1 MNKIKYLLT
10 VIAVCFYSNAF
21 SKVFDAEE
29 FYLDNNLRVVVVENH
44 KAPIVKMMLWYQV
57 GSMDEKAG
65 KSGLAHLLE
74 HLMFRGTSKVPA
86 SSFNEMML
94 EKRDELIKNGQFDDK
109 TFDYARRFANAD
121 MIIIAA
127 PFWDFSFP
135 ALLKIFIEHVCVSG
149 IAFKYTNTGIQ
160 TLCKASKL
168 YYVTTMGGYN
178 STDYGFGYIKAL
190 CNVLY
195 GIDDVRLIKAEGLD
209 IIGNDVDEIME
220 KVKKEIDKMVG

>member
-1 MNKIKYLLT
+1 MKVLFVNACVRSQSRTKILADYLIEKLG
-10 VIAVCFYSNAF
+10 A
-21 SKVFDAEE
+21 KVDEINLEKDAP
-29 FYLDNNLRVVVVENH
+29 
-44 KAPIVKMMLWYQV
+44 KP
-57 GSMDEKAG
+57 
-65 KSGLAHLLE
+65 
-74 HLMFRGTSKVPA
+74 
-86 SSFNEMML
+86 FNEMML

-168 YYVTTMGGYN
+168 YYVTTMGGHN